1 MIAATTVVGI
11 DVSRDGLDGLCLPG
25 EQRVRLANSAE
36 GHAQLIAAIREMPGP
51 VKVGFEGSEAKKSI
65 RGIDFPNCGGQ
76 EWVLWAALVAADID
90 AAQLPPAQIKSFAL
104 SRGTRAKTDRID
116 AELITRFMLFRPEA
130 GRRLPSENLRILRT
144 LTTRRA
150 QIVDMRKRL
159 LAQIAARRKQAIP
172 ADVESMD
179 DDLGT
184 MLDAQIDNLE
194 RRIESVIAQEE
205 RSATKAKLL
214 RSIPGIG
221 PVSAAM
227 LIAEMPELGRMT
239 AGEAAAMT
247 GLAPVPRAS
256 ATRQWKDARQ
266 ARNRRRSTRA
276 ATRAVPGRTCR
287 SLSQSSSKTG
297 RAAPQ
302 GTRQA
307 AQAHHRRHR
316 AQACH
321 HRKRDPQN
329 RHHVAGKPN
338 HVDTV
343 AKRTS

>member
-65 RGIDFPNCGGQ
+65 WGIDFPNCGGQ

-116 AELITRFMLFRPEA
+116 AERITRFMLFRPEA

-179 DDLGT
+179 DDLRT
-184 MLDAQIDNLE
+184 MLDAQIGDLE

-247 GLAPVPRAS
+247 GLAPVPHDSGKMRGRRAI
-256 ATRQWKDARQ
+256 AGGRRALRHVLFQAALAAACHNPVLKPVAQRLKERGKPHKLIIVAIARRLVII
-266 ARNRRRSTRA
+266 ANA
-276 ATRAVPGRTCR
+276 I
-287 SLSQSSSKTG
+287 LKTG
-297 RAAPQ
+297 TMWQVNPI
-302 GTRQA
+302 T
-307 AQAHHRRHR
+307 
-316 AQACH
+316 
-321 HRKRDPQN
+321 
-329 RHHVAGKPN
+329 
-338 HVDTV
+338 
-343 AKRTS
+343 